1 MAKKKRD
8 TPEINASSMADIAF
22 LLLIFFLVTTTIEVD
37 KGILHKLPRWTEE
50 PPPDIELNKRN
61 TMVVLINSRDQLL
74 VNGDVASVDDL
85 RDRAMEFLDNG
96 NRAKKPN
103 LSESPLKA
111 VISLQ
116 NDRGTS
122 YGIYLQVQNELKAAY
137 RELRDDYAMNK
148 YSKNYAQLKA
158 EFDKL
163 NDNIYAS
170 QADKD
175 AAKAKLKD
183 ITGAYPMR
191 LSEAEPKEIG
201 EGN

>member
-50 PPPDIELNKRN
+50 PPPDIKQNKRN

-74 VNGDVASVDDL
+74 VNDNVASVDNL
-85 RDRAMEFLDNG
+85 REKAKEFLDNKG
-96 NRAKKPN
+96 RDPKM
-103 LSESPLKA
+103 SESPTKA

-122 YGIYLQVQNELKAAY
+122 YGVYLGVQNELKAAY

-148 YSKNYAQLKA
+148 YNKTYAQLRS
-158 EFDKL
+158 EYNKL
-163 NDNIYAS
+163 NDNIYATE
-170 QADKD
+170 ANKE

-183 ITGAYPMR
+183 ITDAYPMR
-191 LSEAEPKEIG
+191 LSEAEPKEVG
-201 EGN
+201 GN

>member
-37 KGILHKLPRWTEE
+37 KGILHKLPRWTED
-50 PPPDIELNKRN
+50 PPEQQDMNKRN

-85 RDRAMEFLDNG
+85 RERAIEFLDNG

-103 LSESPLKA
+103 LSESPKKA

-122 YGIYLQVQNELKAAY
+122 YGIYLEVQNELKAAY
-137 RELRDDYAMNK
+137 RELRDEYAMRK
-148 YSKNYAQLKA
+148 YSKNYAQLKSDY
-158 EFDKL
+158 DKL
-163 NDNIYAS
+163 NDNIYAT

-175 AAKAKLKD
+175 AAREKLKD
-183 ITGAYPMR
+183 ITDAYPMR

-201 EGN
+201 GEN